1 MGVEIKVGFCVA
13 YDWYYLAQALPLV
26 YAEAD
31 RICLSLDAARCSWA
45 GQPFGFDEAGFR
57 ALVQQL
63 DVAGKVD
70 VYEDDFHRPE
80 LTPMQNEN
88 RQRQLMAQR
97 LGAGGWHVQLDADEY
112 FLNFA
117 GFAAWLRGLR
127 PGRPVNIRCP
137 YITLFKE
144 VDGGYLVVEQ
154 PDYFKLDG
162 NPVATNEPAY
172 QHGRVSGWFNVHAPF
187 FIVHQSWA
195 RSADEIEQKIGNWG
209 HKNDFDTQAYF
220 QFWNNLSKL
229 NYAGVRNFRYLYPET
244 WPSLGYVPGSSIPEL
259 VAYYAANPPQV
270 PGRLRLAVQNSIWL
284 SRLRRV
290 LRLTN

>member
-1 MGVEIKVGFCVA
+1 
-13 YDWYYLAQALPLV
+13 
-26 YAEAD
+26 
-31 RICLSLDAARCSWA
+31 
-45 GQPFGFDEAGFR
+45 
-57 ALVQQL
+57 
-63 DVAGKVD
+63 
-70 VYEDDFHRPE
+70 
-80 LTPMQNEN
+80 
-88 RQRQLMAQR
+88 
-97 LGAGGWHVQLDADEY
+97 
-112 FLNFA
+112 
-117 GFAAWLRGLR
+117 
-127 PGRPVNIRCP
+127 
-137 YITLFKE
+137 
-144 VDGGYLVVEQ
+144 
-154 PDYFKLDG
+154 LDG

-195 RSADEIEQKIGNWG
+195 RSAGEIEQKISNWG

-270 PGRLRLAVQNSIWL
+270 PGRLRLAAQNSIWL

-290 LRLTN
+290 LRFTN